1 MDFNNMEKK
10 RLRRKRRQLYSII
23 TDAKA
28 LELKRELAEKHLAHA
43 IEGLLFQRLITKSYC
58 S

>member
-1 MDFNNMEKK
+1 MEKK